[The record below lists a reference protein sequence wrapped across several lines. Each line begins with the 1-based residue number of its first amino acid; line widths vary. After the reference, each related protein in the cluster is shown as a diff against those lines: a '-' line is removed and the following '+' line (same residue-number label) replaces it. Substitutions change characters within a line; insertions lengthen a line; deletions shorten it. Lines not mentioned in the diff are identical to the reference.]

1 MARPDVIPAARAGL
15 ERVAMLTI
23 NIESMKSSS
32 STSPRGAISLVML
45 LMTIF
50 IGGFALSGCDHEK
63 SRVKAAL
70 DAYLKGFGAREVQYD
85 TYVTDPAYP
94 NKAYYAVTITW
105 NQADRRGNFQKELIG
120 YILDKTDDKWIV
132 NKRAVS
138 YTKDKDQGK
147 RFLSGQLK

>member
-1 MARPDVIPAARAGL
+1 MSFGL
-15 ERVAMLTI
+15 ERPVVATV
-23 NIESMKSSS
+23 NIELMKSSS
-32 STSPRGAISLVML
+32 NTSPRGPVSLIIL
-45 LMTIF
+45 ITTIF
-50 IGGFALSGCDHEK
+50 ISGFALSGCDHEK
-63 SRVKAAL
+63 SKVKSAL

-105 NQADRRGNFQKELIG
+105 NQADRRGNFQKEFIG
-120 YILDKTDDKWIV
+120 YILDKTDDKWTV
-132 NKRAVS
+132 DKRAVS